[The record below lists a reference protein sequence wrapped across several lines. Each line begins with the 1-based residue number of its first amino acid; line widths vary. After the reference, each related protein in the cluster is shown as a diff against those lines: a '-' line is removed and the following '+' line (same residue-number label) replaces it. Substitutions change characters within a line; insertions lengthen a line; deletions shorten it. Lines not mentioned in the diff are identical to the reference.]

1 MILYIILI
9 TYILLVGLIIYATVY
24 FFKFKRLSLSIANK
38 KEKQQRRE
46 LMNDTALKNIDAYI
60 LITDENFAVT
70 DTNYYMKT
78 STEAPQN
85 SVRIGELIR
94 CKNGLDAGAC
104 GTHKNCSL
112 CAIRKHI
119 TKAFQDRTGF
129 KDMETLMTLYIS
141 GSSTDTTDTYV
152 CVSGAPIEVQGKQY
166 ILLTVKD
173 ITNLKKKQE
182 ELQKA
187 KKEAESGAKLKS
199 AFIANLNHE
208 IRTPLNI
215 ISGFANL
222 LGNTDNPNER
232 QEYMQLISENTEKL
246 TNLIDD
252 ILELSELESKTID
265 ATYAETD
272 LNQIFIK
279 TEKAYDNILLNNNE
293 RTISLDLP
301 YPVCYIHIV
310 DKWLTQVLEKTVSLM
325 VHYTKGNNQMTIGYK
340 VRENDIYCY
349 LFSTDAKIV
358 PIGSEACVFEWFHK
372 AFTDNENT
380 GILLAISKKIVELMG
395 GEMGLF
401 TEEEKGTTLWFTLP
415 VQPIKE
421 PKGANDLFA

>member
-358 PIGSEACVFEWFHK
+358 PIWS
-372 AFTDNENT
+372 
-380 GILLAISKKIVELMG
+380 
-395 GEMGLF
+395 
-401 TEEEKGTTLWFTLP
+401 
-415 VQPIKE
+415 
-421 PKGANDLFA
+421 